1 MYNLGTVFGKKCIFF
16 SHPIVLKIQE
26 ELLFTLY
33 SIRGVASILLDT
45 QDVHIRGEIV
55 NIHL

>member
-1 MYNLGTVFGKKCIFF
+1 MEIHECIFF